1 MLGNGLKTQRRK
13 HTPAVRLREGLG
25 LGQERPHPAPWPPRR
40 PPPAAATQ
48 RLQGNSRKSARA
60 ILGQGSARRALLPW
74 KPLCAHAH
82 KWGVRR
88 RTLLRALTAGGGVYP
103 SPRPALPSGGTRAP
117 PTSLGRSVS
126 SSTRPA
132 RVLPHPLPLPL
143 PHTCSPPAFVRRCSR
158 RWEHPGIS
166 AAERRSGR
174 RRRRPKSFYS
184 WDDAGGRRRGD
195 EALSQSR
202 SGVGPERGGAGSFL
216 AAGGGTGAGLFAL
229 LAHSP
234 HQLGLRR
241 CICIRSL
248 PELSTL
254 ETTATPWAA
263 SRMSLSR

>member
-1 MLGNGLKTQRRK
+1 MREGKGSGAGTVPAAPQATAAPASTPVTALSAPGAGAQNTGGKTRQVLKPRLQRTQPRRQRRW
-13 HTPAVRLREGLG
+13 R
-25 LGQERPHPAPWPPRR
+25 
-40 PPPAAATQ
+40 
-48 RLQGNSRKSARA
+48 
-60 ILGQGSARRALLPW
+60 
-74 KPLCAHAH
+74 
-82 KWGVRR
+82 
-88 RTLLRALTAGGGVYP
+88 
-103 SPRPALPSGGTRAP
+103 
-117 PTSLGRSVS
+117 
-126 SSTRPA
+126 
-132 RVLPHPLPLPL
+132 
-143 PHTCSPPAFVRRCSR
+143 
-158 RWEHPGIS
+158 
-166 AAERRSGR
+166 R

-184 WDDAGGRRRGD
+184 WDDAGGRRSGD

-216 AAGGGTGAGLFAL
+216 AAGAGTGAGLFAL

>member
-1 MLGNGLKTQRRK
+1 M
-13 HTPAVRLREGLG
+13 RLREGLG
-25 LGQERPHPAPWPPRR
+25 LGQERLPPR
-40 PPPAAATQ
+40 PAATPATAPSGRNPEAPRELPQ
-48 RLQGNSRKSARA
+48 VCARNPGTGVREARAIALETSARA
-60 ILGQGSARRALLPW
+60 RAQAGREEKDPAEGL
-74 KPLCAHAH
+74 A
-82 KWGVRR
+82 
-88 RTLLRALTAGGGVYP
+88 AGGGVYP
-103 SPRPALPSGGTRAP
+103 SPRPALPRGWTRAP

-132 RVLPHPLPLPL
+132 RVLPHPVPLPL

-174 RRRRPKSFYS
+174 RRRRPRSSYGR
-184 WDDAGGRRRGD
+184 DDVGGRRKGD

-216 AAGGGTGAGLFAL
+216 APGGGPGAGLFAL
-229 LAHSP
+229 LARPP
-234 HQLGLRR
+234 HQPGLRR
-241 CICIRSL
+241 CICIRSS

>member
-1 MLGNGLKTQRRK
+1 MLGVGLKTQRTK
-13 HTPAVRLREGLG
+13 HKTAVRLREGLG
-25 LGQERPHPAPWPPRR
+25 LGQERLPPR
-40 PPPAAATQ
+40 PAATPATAPSGRNPEAPRELPQ
-48 RLQGNSRKSARA
+48 VCARNPGTGVREARAIALETSARA
-60 ILGQGSARRALLPW
+60 RAQAGREEKDPAEGL
-74 KPLCAHAH
+74 A
-82 KWGVRR
+82 
-88 RTLLRALTAGGGVYP
+88 AGGGVYP
-103 SPRPALPSGGTRAP
+103 SPRPALPRGWTRAP

-132 RVLPHPLPLPL
+132 RVLPHPVPLPL

-174 RRRRPKSFYS
+174 RRRRPRSSYGR
-184 WDDAGGRRRGD
+184 DDVGGRRKGD

-216 AAGGGTGAGLFAL
+216 APGGGPGAGLFAL
-229 LAHSP
+229 LARPP
-234 HQLGLRR
+234 HQPGLRR
-241 CICIRSL
+241 CICIRSS